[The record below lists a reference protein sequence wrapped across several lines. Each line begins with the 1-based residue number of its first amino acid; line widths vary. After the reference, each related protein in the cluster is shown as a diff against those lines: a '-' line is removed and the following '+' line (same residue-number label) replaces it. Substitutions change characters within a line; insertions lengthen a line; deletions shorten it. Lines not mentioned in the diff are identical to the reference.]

1 MISEKVATTF
11 ADVVNPEEGR
21 EVDPFVDPQLVRLVA
36 VNLELAVRNLIGS
49 NTPPECLTL
58 SADIGTH
65 RIVAMPTENG
75 DVRVLL
81 FE

>member
-11 ADVVNPEEGR
+11 IDVVNPEEGR
-21 EVDPFVDPQLVRLVA
+21 EVDPFTDPQLVRLVA
-36 VNLELAVRNLIGS
+36 VNLELAVRNLIES

-58 SADIGTH
+58 TADIGTC
-65 RIVAMPTENG
+65 RLVAMPTKNG
-75 DVRVLL
+75 DVRVLV